1 MTDYEGRILRV
12 LNYIHDNPG
21 GDLSL
26 DQLADVAAMSR
37 FHWHRVFRA
46 LTGETCAQTVRR
58 MRLHRAATALVQSRA
73 RVDEIAASVGYPNP
87 VSFARAFAEAYGQN
101 PSAFRRA
108 NRLLPP
114 LPPFRTGDYPML
126 PVEIRTEPA
135 RRLVG
140 IPHQGA
146 YSAIG
151 RSFES
156 FSALCQTRNLWPQI
170 AETVAVYVDSP
181 DTVPEAELRSFAG
194 GTWRGEDIPQGMEEH
209 RLTGGKTAVMTYK
222 GPYSGLAAAYHSLF
236 GTWLPASGE
245 EPADSPCFEIYLNDP
260 RTVPPEELLT
270 EVCLPLK

>member
-58 MRLHRAATALVQSRA
+58 MRLHRAATALVQTRT

-87 VSFARAFAEAYGQN
+87 VSFARAFAEAYGQS

-114 LPPFRTGDYPML
+114 LPPFKTGDYPML
-126 PVEIRTEPA
+126 PVEIRDEPA
-135 RRLVG
+135 RRLAG
-140 IPHQGA
+140 IAHKGA
-146 YSAIG
+146 YA
-151 RSFES
+151 
-156 FSALCQTRNLWPQI
+156 P
-170 AETVAVYVDSP
+170 
-181 DTVPEAELRSFAG
+181 
-194 GTWRGEDIPQGMEEH
+194 
-209 RLTGGKTAVMTYK
+209 
-222 GPYSGLAAAYHSLF
+222 LAAASRVIRPCAS
-236 GTWLPASGE
+236 PATCGRRSRTRLRSISTAPTASPRRNCGPLQAE
-245 EPADSPCFEIYLNDP
+245 HGAARISRKGWKNTTSPAAGRRS
-260 RTVPPEELLT
+260 
-270 EVCLPLK
+270 